1 MMKRIRWF
9 ITGTGFGVS
18 MTLWVR
24 KKIRNKIQEVTPL
37 AVSKMALDSASAV
50 KDRLSEAILEA
61 RSEMA
66 SAEISLRQEMGLPP
80 KRKVRS

>member
-24 KKIRNKIQEVTPL
+24 RRIRNKIQEVTPL
-37 AVSKMALDSASAV
+37 AVSKMALDSAGVV
-50 KDRLSEAILEA
+50 KDRLNEAISEA
-61 RSEMA
+61 RSEIA
-66 SAEISLRQEMGLPP
+66 SAEASLRAEMGLPP

>member
-24 KKIRNKIQEVTPL
+24 KRIRKKIQEVTPL
-37 AVSKMALDSASAV
+37 AVSKMALESAVAV
-50 KDRLSEAILEA
+50 KDRLSDAILEA
-61 RSEMA
+61 RSEIA
-66 SAEISLRQEMGLPP
+66 STEISLRQEMGLPP

>member
-1 MMKRIRWF
+1 MKRIRWF

-18 MTLWVR
+18 LTLWVR
-24 KKIRNKIQEVTPL
+24 KRIRNKIQEVTPL
-37 AVSKMALDSASAV
+37 AVSKMALDSAGAV

-61 RSEMA
+61 RSEIA
-66 SAEISLRQEMGLPP
+66 SAETSLRQEMGLPP